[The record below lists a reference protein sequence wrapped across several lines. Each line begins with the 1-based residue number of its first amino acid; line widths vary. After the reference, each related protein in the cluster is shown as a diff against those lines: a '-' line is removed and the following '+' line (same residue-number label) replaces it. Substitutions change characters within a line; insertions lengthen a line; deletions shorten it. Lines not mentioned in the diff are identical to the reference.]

1 MLVTFIFKLPNDNT
15 KYFGKLIADLSDD
28 YDEGLDQEIKEIVFS
43 KVPSVN
49 KHKVKIG
56 ILSCERRNLEFFS
69 KDERS
74 VFDLLYIEHRDHHEI
89 YINFINNENDLYYE
103 SNDFCYES
111 NDTSTYDSSSISDK
125 DNILEYEKIST
136 EDENSSTEDE
146 NSSTE
151 YEESAEDEESTED
164 EISSTEDKYL
174 RCECCNNICSECKI
188 LDVD

>member
-28 YDEGLDQEIKEIVFS
+28 YDEGLDREIKEIVFS

-49 KHKVKIG
+49 KNKVKIG
-56 ILSCERRNLEFFS
+56 ILSCERKNWEYFS
-69 KDERS
+69 KDERY

-89 YINFINNENDLYYE
+89 YINFINNEND
-103 SNDFCYES
+103 FCYES
-111 NDTSTYDSSSISDK
+111 NDTSTYESSSICDE

-151 YEESAEDEESTED
+151 DENSSTED
-164 EISSTEDKYL
+164 EERTEDEDSSTEDKYL
-174 RCECCNNICSECKI
+174 RCECCNDICSECKI
-188 LDVD
+188 LDLDVD